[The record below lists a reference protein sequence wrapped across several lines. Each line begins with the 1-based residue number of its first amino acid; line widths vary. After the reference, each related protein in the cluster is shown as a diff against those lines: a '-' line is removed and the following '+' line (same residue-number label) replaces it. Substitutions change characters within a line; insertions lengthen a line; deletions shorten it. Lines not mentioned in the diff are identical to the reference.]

1 MKWCGGAAVMIEM
14 VTTAFGDG
22 SNDVGGVGWR
32 LMMML
37 GDDDGEMV
45 CGVNDGQMPGISVVF
60 QANASLGFLWTDT
73 SLLLF

>member
-1 MKWCGGAAVMIEM
+1 MKWCGGAAVMMEM

-37 GDDDGEMV
+37 GDEDGEV
-45 CGVNDGQMPGISVVF
+45 VRSV
-60 QANASLGFLWTDT
+60 
-73 SLLLF
+73 